1 MRRVIGLLLSTFG
14 ALTACTSGIDRATGV
29 LTSVPT
35 PAPSA
40 SATPSASPSGPAAI
54 VVDSPLPGDE
64 LRSPITVR
72 GTANVFEASVSIQIR
87 DANGEVL
94 AAINTQATCGSGCR
108 GTFSSPIAFYT
119 PMRQSGTIE
128 VFEVS
133 AEDGSAIHVVRIPI
147 ILVPGT

>member
-1 MRRVIGLLLSTFG
+1 VIGLLFATAG
-14 ALTACTSGIDRATGV
+14 ALTACTNGIDRATGV

-40 SATPSASPSGPAAI
+40 SATPSAGPSGPAAI
-54 VVDSPLPGDE
+54 VVDSPLAGDE

-72 GTANVFEASVSIQIR
+72 GTANVFEASVSIQIL
-87 DANGEVL
+87 DANDEVL
-94 AAINTQATCGSGCR
+94 AAINTQASCGSGCR
-108 GTFSSPIAFYT
+108 GTFSSPVAFYT

>member
-1 MRRVIGLLLSTFG
+1 MGLLLATVG

-40 SATPSASPSGPAAI
+40 SATPSTSPSGPAAI

-72 GTANVFEASVSIQIR
+72 GTANVFEASVSIQIL
-87 DANGEVL
+87 DAGGEVL
-94 AAINTQATCGSGCR
+94 AAINTQASCGSGCR

-119 PMRQSGTIE
+119 PMRQSGMIE

-147 ILVPGT
+147 TLVPGT